1 MIGATAAS
9 AQTTISSMSDFNN
22 NTTYTIKSVNRG
34 FLFYDANI
42 SATDIVSSSRNGS
55 TSNVSPSGNI
65 NATGEQFA
73 FLRTNNTPAGKC
85 YLYSVGAGK
94 FVCRGTSTTN
104 ANANNLT
111 LTDQVSAN
119 CLVSFEPSY
128 EEGATQKVL
137 VLYEGGNK
145 YVINITAYTSY
156 NGIRVASYA
165 NTVGDDGN
173 RMTITAVNTN
183 ASSQLASALEKIMR
197 LEPASASDIA
207 DAREKLAKAG
217 KVGYPSTTSSV
228 YTALKNCLDGGSP
241 SSYDLSTALTNYYN
255 YTDVVL
261 PEDGKAYTFTFK
273 HMDGTRTYLYWN
285 GSKVTSDV
293 LGSGQGLP
301 ETAKFICRKV
311 TVSGSTKYMFV
322 NNAGKYLVWW
332 GGHTNTN
339 ANADNAYESNN
350 GFTSAYDSG
359 KNLFQIIKFT
369 NSGNDHVECTNE
381 DLLGCVGLK
390 GKRSGSDPESYF
402 ILKNTAGD
410 AVASSLLFV
419 DKTTTDADYRTCAVM
434 IEEATYPNNVT
445 LNGTDLTDESGN
457 SLRLATFSAP
467 FPTILPEGVTA
478 YYASSYAGG
487 TVTLREAA
495 STAGDYLPANEGFIL
510 ATIDAEK
517 GSVMMVPAA
526 SETAVTTI
534 SGNKLGHSAGADKD
548 LSTLGSEVTPFI
560 LTAVERHVA
569 FYALND
575 SDVTLGMNK
584 AYLALPSTGTLQ
596 TVKMDFGHTTTGITD
611 ATAND
616 LLTGKTYDLS
626 GRVVK
631 DCSKAGI
638 YIRNGRKFIVK

>member
-1 MIGATAAS
+1 M
-9 AQTTISSMSDFNN
+9 
-22 NTTYTIKSVNRG
+22 
-34 FLFYDANI
+34 
-42 SATDIVSSSRNGS
+42 
-55 TSNVSPSGNI
+55 
-65 NATGEQFA
+65 
-73 FLRTNNTPAGKC
+73 
-85 YLYSVGAGK
+85 
-94 FVCRGTSTTN
+94 
-104 ANANNLT
+104 
-111 LTDQVSAN
+111 
-119 CLVSFEPSY
+119 
-128 EEGATQKVL
+128 L

-145 YVINITAYTSY
+145 YVINITASTSY

-165 NTVGDDGN
+165 KTDGDAGN

-255 YTDVVL
+255 ETNVVL

-285 GSKVTSDV
+285 GSKITSNV
-293 LGSGQGLP
+293 LGNNEELP
-301 ETAKFICRKV
+301 EEAKFICRSV
-311 TVSGSTKYMFV
+311 PVSGSTKYMFV

-339 ANADNAYESNN
+339 ANADGAYESNN

-369 NSGNDHVECTNE
+369 NSGNSHVECTNE

-390 GKRSGSDPESYF
+390 GKRTGDDPESYF

-467 FPTILPEGVTA
+467 FPTILPDGVTA
-478 YYASSYAGG
+478 YYASSYANG
-487 TVTLREAA
+487 TVTLTEAA
-495 STAGDYLPANEGFIL
+495 STAGNYLPANEGFIL

-517 GSVMMVPAA
+517 GSAMMVPAA
-526 SETAVTTI
+526 SETATSTI
-534 SGNKLGHSAGADKD
+534 SGNKLGHSAGAAKN
-548 LSTLGSEVTPFI
+548 LRTLENNMTPFI
-560 LTAVERHVA
+560 LTAVGNHVA
-569 FYALND
+569 FYALD
-575 SDVTLGMNK
+575 TTGSDVTLGMNK
-584 AYLALPSTGTLQ
+584 AYLALPSTGTLK